1 MYPYLK
7 LPYYYHCVISIYI
20 CYSKSK
26 KKIIELNSFTLATA
40 DIAWDQSDMVPHDFL
55 ISDVSAQRPRPG
67 SPHSETAEAPSDV
80 NLRQR

>member
-1 MYPYLK
+1 MLYPYIF
-7 LPYYYHCVISIYI
+7 VIVNL
-20 CYSKSK
+20 K
-26 KKIIELNSFTLATA
+26 KKLIIELNSFTLATA